1 VVTITAPATPGSYT
15 FIVKWDKSVSPPD
28 VTGSGP
34 SVAFDL
40 TVEAPNEP
48 PTVDAGGPYNGS
60 EGSAVSLDGTATDPD
75 GDPVTTSWSY
85 AAVTAD
91 SGATCDFGDAG
102 AADTTVTC
110 TDDGTFTLTLTA
122 DDGVNDPVSDSTTL
136 TLSNADPSATPSIPA
151 GDVNEGDSFS
161 LSLSSPSDPGANDTF
176 TYQFDCGDGGG
187 YNAASSTASRTCPT
201 TDNGSRAVKLKILDD
216 DGGFAEYTGD
226 VTVVNVPPVVT
237 SFTCPTGPVAVN
249 TSVTLTGAFTDVGTA
264 DTHTA
269 SIAWG
274 DGNSAA
280 ATVTQGA
287 GSGSV
292 SGSHAYGA
300 AGIYTPS
307 LTVTDDDGG
316 SDAESCE
323 YVVVYDPSAGFVT
336 GGGWITSPAGAFLAD
351 PTMTGKATFGFV
363 SKYKKGANVPDGSTE
378 FQFHA
383 AGLNFKSTAYQWLVV
398 AGSKAT
404 YKGWGT
410 INGLGNYGF
419 LLSALDGSPD
429 KFRIKIWDVGSG
441 DVVYDN
447 NLGGG
452 DDADP
457 ATGLGGGSIV
467 IHTGKK

>member
-1 VVTITAPATPGSYT
+1 VLGTLVAALSFAAVAYADQIDEDADLVAAGNQASRDLGTVAPGAILTPPVSFELQCNGNRHVNSGQSVNLTFSLSGSTVPGGNLSATNTTIGPIPASWPDDGTNCPSPAPAPIPDNGNSVVTITAPATPGSYT

-216 DGGFAEYTGD
+216 DGGFAEYTG
-226 VTVVNVPPVVT
+226 T
-237 SFTCPTGPVAVN
+237 
-249 TSVTLTGAFTDVGTA
+249 
-264 DTHTA
+264 
-269 SIAWG
+269 
-274 DGNSAA
+274 
-280 ATVTQGA
+280 
-287 GSGSV
+287 
-292 SGSHAYGA
+292 
-300 AGIYTPS
+300 
-307 LTVTDDDGG
+307 
-316 SDAESCE
+316 
-323 YVVVYDPSAGFVT
+323 
-336 GGGWITSPAGAFLAD
+336 
-351 PTMTGKATFGFV
+351 
-363 SKYKKGANVPDGSTE
+363 
-378 FQFHA
+378 
-383 AGLNFKSTAYQWLVV
+383 
-398 AGSKAT
+398 
-404 YKGWGT
+404 
-410 INGLGNYGF
+410 
-419 LLSALDGSPD
+419 
-429 KFRIKIWDVGSG
+429 
-441 DVVYDN
+441 
-447 NLGGG
+447 
-452 DDADP
+452 
-457 ATGLGGGSIV
+457 
-467 IHTGKK
+467 